1 MAPFLTCSAISFIRS
16 VPSSSFIIE
25 RKKNHAIP
33 NATTLAIGISQK
45 TKGMLFIT
53 VCLSLI
59 KDIVVYRYKSI
70 MQIYKIY

>member
-45 TKGMLFIT
+45 TKGMLFIKKY
-53 VCLSLI
+53 V
-59 KDIVVYRYKSI
+59 
-70 MQIYKIY
+70 